1 MSKDRYRHVA
11 KFATETPW
19 AIMPETLR
27 VIQDVLAARLAG
39 DHWSDE
45 EIEARI
51 DAAGGRR
58 PARQQRQ
65 APGAVA
71 VIPLSG
77 VIAPR
82 ANLMTQ
88 MSGGTSVEE
97 FQQAFLAAMTDPDV
111 GAVVLDVDSPG
122 GSTDLLT
129 EAAGRMRAVR
139 GQKPVLAVADTLMAS
154 AAYWLGSQ
162 ADEVAVTP
170 SGLAGSIGVYATHM
184 DVSGANEKLGVKPT
198 LISAG
203 RFKTEGNPHEPLTS
217 EAAAHIQEIVDAAY
231 DTFTLDVS
239 KGRRVAVSDV
249 RDGFG
254 EGRVL
259 TAKQAVKQG
268 LADRVATLEET
279 ISRAA
284 QLAQDGV
291 AGGQVAS
298 VAFMAELDEHD
309 DQAPEEAPTEN
320 EPEAGGRA
328 ADASFADDVE
338 RVLCTAEMLV
348 DQGRALTAAK
358 RERLEALR
366 ERLGGV
372 LAVATGEADGG
383 PSEEPDEAALAVA
396 RFRIQS
402 ARGA

>member
-27 VIQDVLAARLAG
+27 VIQDVLTARLAG
-39 DHWSDE
+39 DRWSDS

-51 DAAGGRR
+51 EAAGGRR
-58 PARQQRQ
+58 PARQPRQ
-65 APGAVA
+65 ASSGVA

-77 VIAPR
+77 VIVPR
-82 ANLMTQ
+82 ANLMSE
-88 MSGGTSVEE
+88 MSGGTSVAD

-111 GAVVLDVDSPG
+111 AAVVLDVDSPG
-122 GSTDLLT
+122 GSVDLLT

-170 SGLAGSIGVYATHM
+170 SGLAGSVGVYATHM
-184 DVSGANEKLGVKPT
+184 DVSAANEQLGVKPT

-203 RFKTEGNPHEPLTS
+203 KYKTEGNPHEPLTTD
-217 EAAAHIQEIVDAAY
+217 AAAHIQEIVDAAY
-231 DTFTLDVS
+231 DTFTLDVA
-239 KGRRVAVSDV
+239 KGRRVSVSDV
-249 RDGFG
+249 REGFG

-279 ISRAA
+279 IGRAA
-284 QLAQDGV
+284 QLAQDGSAV
-291 AGGQVAS
+291 RQVAS
-298 VAFMAELDEHD
+298 VAFMAELDTQD
-309 DQAPEEAPTEN
+309 SAPGEAPPED

-328 ADASFADDVE
+328 ADASFADDADAL
-338 RVLCTAEMLV
+338 LCRAEALV
-348 DQGRALTAAK
+348 DQGRPLTAAK
-358 RERLEALR
+358 RDRLDALR
-366 ERLGGV
+366 ERIAGV
-372 LAVATGEADGG
+372 LAIADDSADGD

-396 RFRIQS
+396 RFRIMS
-402 ARGA
+402 VRGA